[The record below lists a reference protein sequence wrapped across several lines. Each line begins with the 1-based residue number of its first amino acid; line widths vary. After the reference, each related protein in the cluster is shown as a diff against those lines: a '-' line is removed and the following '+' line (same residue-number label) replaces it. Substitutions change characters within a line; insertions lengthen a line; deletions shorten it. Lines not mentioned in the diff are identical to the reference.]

1 MMRRRLSQTGR
12 NYPRHFVGAGDE
24 FDNKD
29 DAPLPPHE
37 RSWRH
42 PAEVSDAL
50 RLEHTK
56 KSAPPP
62 IGRRAAALVAFVSLV
77 ASATLV
83 LVTVQKGVKDPVA
96 EPAETSTTSLPA
108 KGRVDSGT
116 VVAVPAFDHFFVV
129 PTSEMN
135 GINNAIR
142 VLDPLTTDRTL
153 SVKVV
158 TTIAKKGISIVT
170 ERTNATVI
178 GPPSV
183 RSPIDPE
190 DAHSITAVDRLGR
203 RFDVN
208 LGIHTGQLQTTSTTS
223 RHAEWFPLDVD
234 GVIDGVAALYADGA
248 ICAIAVRHDHAHF
261 AITLSDLKKVI
272 DDAIAGRNG

>member
-1 MMRRRLSQTGR
+1 M
-12 NYPRHFVGAGDE
+12 GAGDE

-50 RLEHTK
+50 RHEHTK

-77 ASATLV
+77 ASASLV
-83 LVTVQKGVKDPVA
+83 LVTVQKGVNNPVA
-96 EPAETSTTSLPA
+96 DPAEISTTSLPT

-142 VLDPLTTDRTL
+142 VLGPLTTARTL

-158 TTIAKKGISIVT
+158 TTIADKGISIVT
-170 ERTNATVI
+170 ERANATVA
-178 GPPSV
+178 GPPLV
-183 RSPIDPE
+183 RSPMDPE
-190 DAHSITAVDRLGR
+190 DAQSIVAVDRLGR

-208 LGIHTGQLQTTSTTS
+208 LGIHTGQMQTTSTSS
-223 RHAEWFPLDVD
+223 RHARWFPLDVD
-234 GVIDGVAALYADGA
+234 GVIDGVAALYADGT

-272 DDAIAGRNG
+272 DDAIAGRDG